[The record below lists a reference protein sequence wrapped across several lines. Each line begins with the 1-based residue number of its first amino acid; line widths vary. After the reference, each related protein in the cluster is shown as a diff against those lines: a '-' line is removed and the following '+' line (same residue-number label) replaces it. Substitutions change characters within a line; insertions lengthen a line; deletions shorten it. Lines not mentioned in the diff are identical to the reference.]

1 MSKRARVVWNE
12 GLLLT
17 PQHFQQQ
24 DRYHEEQSVDL
35 LRASRSFFYGFTSL
49 TLQLDAIHNGQ
60 VLIEEATGVLP
71 HGTPFSVPDRDAPP
85 VGRNVES
92 IFPLREAVL
101 PVYLGLRVHR
111 PGQPEMLAPGSGEAE
126 LARYHTGTMEQADAT
141 TGQGDR
147 VMQVARPNLRILFAG
162 EDLGDYEVLPLAEVV
177 RKPEGGFAY
186 RTEFVPPCLSIGA
199 SPFILRTLRRLLEI
213 LVAKS
218 TELSDRRRQ
227 SGKGVAE
234 FGRDD
239 VAGFWLLGCVNGY
252 IPLLSHF
259 LRAPG
264 AHAETAYFT
273 LARLAGELTTMSD
286 SFVRDIPSFDHDH
299 PEAAFADLGQRV
311 PKLLETVLPRNYTRI
326 PLTKGAD
333 GVFQGRINDDR
344 VLDPAMVW
352 YLGAYANVAQ
362 AQLQS
367 ELPDMIKISAPD
379 RIDFLVAHA
388 LMGVGIRLTQNLPA
402 ALPIQSGYVYFQV
415 DRVGDMWDGV
425 AGSRAISLYAPP
437 EFPGMLLELI
447 AVRD

>member
-1 MSKRARVVWNE
+1 MSKRARVVWSE

-24 DRYHEEQSVDL
+24 DRYHEERSTDL
-35 LRASRSFFYGFTSL
+35 LRASSALFYGFTSL
-49 TLQLDAIHNGQ
+49 SLQADAIHNGQ
-60 VLIEEATGVLP
+60 VLIEEATGILP
-71 HGTPFSVPDRDAPP
+71 RGTPFSIPDRDAPP
-85 VGRNVES
+85 VGRS
-92 IFPLREAVL
+92 IEAHFPIRETVL
-101 PVYLGLRVHR
+101 PVYLGLRVPR
-111 PGQPEMLAPGSGEAE
+111 PGQPEMLEPSAPHAE
-126 LARYHTGTMEQADAT
+126 LARHHLSTVESADST
-141 TGQGDR
+141 TGEGDR
-147 VMQVARPNLRILFAG
+147 VVQVAHPNLRILFAG
-162 EDLGDYEVLPLAEVV
+162 EELGDYEVLPLGEVV

-186 RTEFVPPCLSIGA
+186 RAEFVAPTLAIAA
-199 SPFILRTLRRLLEI
+199 SPHVLRTLRRLLEI

-239 VAGFWLLGCVNGY
+239 VAGFWLLGTVNGY

-259 LRAPG
+259 LRTPS
-264 AHAETAYFT
+264 AHAESVYFT

-286 SFVRDIPSFDHDH
+286 QQVRDIPPFDHDRA
-299 PEAAFADLGQRV
+299 EAAFTDLGARI
-311 PKLLETVLPRNYTRI
+311 PKLLETVLPRHYTRI

-333 GVFQGRINDDR
+333 GVFQGRVQDDR
-344 VLDPAMVW
+344 LLDPTMTW
-352 YLGAYANVAQ
+352 YLGAYANVPTAE
-362 AQLQS
+362 LQGG
-367 ELPDMIKISAPD
+367 LPDMIKISSPD

-388 LMGVGIRLTQNLPA
+388 LMGVNIRLNQNLPA

-415 DRVGDMWDGV
+415 DKVGEMWDGV
-425 AGSRAISLYAPP
+425 SGSRAISIYTPP